1 MQYCVVHVFVAA
13 MAIARLVTFLIQ
25 AAIARTH
32 PVRLGRAADHESE
45 VPNINVYLII
55 TLANSSLLIII
66 PFTLHSFGNP
76 RSGE

>member
-1 MQYCVVHVFVAA
+1 MIDIVGTI
-13 MAIARLVTFLIQ
+13 MALPLSRPLDVQ
-25 AAIARTH
+25 
-32 PVRLGRAADHESE
+32 LGRRGSRRAADHESE

-76 RSGE
+76 RLGK